1 MKIKKKLVREQ
12 VDKSLSQLNSLKGV
26 KTPPFGW
33 IRSIREALGMSGR
46 QLAERIGVSK
56 QSISRLEQDEIS
68 GSITIKTMRNVAE
81 KLDCIFVYGFVPKTS
96 LDDTVRTRAEKISRE
111 RMDRV
116 DRTMSLE
123 KQRIRDENLES
134 LILEDIERI
143 MDEMP
148 RNLWD

>member
-12 VDKSLSQLNSLKGV
+12 VDKSLSQLNSLRNFKI
-26 KTPPFGW
+26 PPYGW
-33 IRSIREALGMSGR
+33 IRSVREALGMSGR
-46 QLAERIGVSK
+46 QLAERLGVSK
-56 QSISRLEQDEIS
+56 QSISRLEQDEIV

-81 KLDCIFVYGFVPKTS
+81 RLDCIFVYGLIPKTS
-96 LDDTVRTRAEKISRE
+96 LEDTVRNRAEKVSRE
-111 RMDRV
+111 RMSRV
-116 DRTMSLE
+116 NQTMALE
-123 KQRIRDENLES
+123 RQKIRDENLES